1 MFLNFLFRK
10 KIEEF
15 KSNEIKL
22 LQQIGKLNSEKNE
35 LENEIKNRDKRFE
48 RIKFLLNERVN
59 RKSRCFIEQT
69 KKGRNIL
76 TSINEQDYEIE
87 VFDIDDVEINSN
99 RELVLWATSREKEYF
114 IKDIQGGNS
123 LGHGEIAMNH
133 LIDYS
138 KKQNKEYITGQI
150 SSTDYDHKDRL
161 ISFYKKMGFEVNFL
175 TEDSGILL
183 KKLY

>member
-69 KKGRNIL
+69 KK
-76 TSINEQDYEIE
+76 EEI
-87 VFDIDDVEINSN
+87 F
-99 RELVLWATSREKEYF
+99 
-114 IKDIQGGNS
+114 
-123 LGHGEIAMNH
+123 
-133 LIDYS
+133 
-138 KKQNKEYITGQI
+138 
-150 SSTDYDHKDRL
+150 
-161 ISFYKKMGFEVNFL
+161 
-175 TEDSGILL
+175 
-183 KKLY
+183 